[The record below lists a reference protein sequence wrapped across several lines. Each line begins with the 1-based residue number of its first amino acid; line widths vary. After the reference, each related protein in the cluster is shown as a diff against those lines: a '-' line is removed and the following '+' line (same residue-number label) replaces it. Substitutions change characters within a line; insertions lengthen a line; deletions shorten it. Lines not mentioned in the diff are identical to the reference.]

1 MRRARH
7 VRPWAGLVLATIAL
21 AAVACQGQPA
31 RLLTDPKEILL
42 AAASTTAS
50 AKSVHV
56 DLAVD
61 GPVQFNP
68 FGNGAGAALD
78 LKGTTA
84 SADVDLAANKVRATF
99 ASPQLM
105 NIAGE
110 LIALDD
116 TAYLK
121 STLTG
126 PNYLS
131 QHVAAPG
138 GSSPAPSANPLAGL
152 SDLLSRT
159 DLAPV
164 KGDDFPCA
172 GGTCYTVTLHLT
184 LDDLAALGGT
194 TGGPIPSLPT
204 LPGLPLPSLT
214 DASAEVVVHVE
225 QASTRLS
232 GIDATLHL
240 GDLGTPH
247 VVATFTKWNEAV
259 TIAAPPPEQVQ
270 AMP

>member
-1 MRRARH
+1 MRRS
-7 VRPWAGLVLATIAL
+7 LVAL
-21 AAVACQGQPA
+21 VVAMAFGAVACQGQPVK
-31 RLLTDPKEILL
+31 LLTDPKEILV
-42 AAASTTAS
+42 AAASTTA
-50 AKSVHV
+50 AATSVHL

-61 GPVQFNP
+61 GPIELDP
-68 FGNGAGAALD
+68 LGTGTGAALD

-84 SADVDLAANKVRATF
+84 SADLDLVGNKLRATF

-105 NIAGE
+105 NISGE

-116 TAYLK
+116 NVYLK

-126 PNYLS
+126 PNYLA
-131 QHVAAPG
+131 QPVAPSG
-138 GSSPAPSANPLAGL
+138 GSSAAPSGNPLAGL
-152 SDLLSRT
+152 SDLLSRS
-159 DLAPV
+159 DLKPV
-164 KGDDFPCA
+164 KGDDVPCA

-184 LDDLAALGGT
+184 LDDLAALGGGT
-194 TGGPIPSLPT
+194 AGGPIPSLPA
-204 LPGLPLPSLT
+204 LPIPLPSLS
-214 DASAEVVVHVE
+214 DATADVAIHVE

-247 VVATFTKWNEAV
+247 LVATFTKWNEAV
-259 TIAAPPPEQVQ
+259 TIAAPPPDQVQ